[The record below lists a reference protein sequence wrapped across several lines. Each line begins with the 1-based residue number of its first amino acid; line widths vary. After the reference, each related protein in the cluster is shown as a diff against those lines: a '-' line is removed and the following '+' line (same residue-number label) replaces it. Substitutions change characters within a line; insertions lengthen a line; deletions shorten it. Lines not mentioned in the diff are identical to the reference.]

1 MYISRPFLT
10 LPLYINHFYTVL
22 VNGCVVTP
30 VLLSLTL
37 RRLQRLFS

>member
-10 LPLYINHFYTVL
+10 LPLYINHFYTVQ
-22 VNGCVVTP
+22 VNRYVVTP

>member
-1 MYISRPFLT
+1 MYISRPFLI
-10 LPLYINHFYTVL
+10 LPLYTNHFYTVL
-22 VNGCVVTP
+22 VNRYVVTP